1 VADDRALT
9 PRQQRFVDEYLVDLN
24 ATQAAIRAG
33 YSAKTAEQQG
43 PRLLGNV
50 GVAAGIAAGKA
61 KRAAKVGLSQERV
74 LEEVEGLAHSDV
86 THYVFDDEANQ
97 LKLAPGAP
105 PNAMRAVSSVKY
117 RSRTDE
123 DGNVTREC
131 EFKLWDKPGMVKL
144 AGRHL
149 GIKGFFEKVELSG
162 PDGGPV
168 EVRAVKDM
176 SSGERRKRIAELA
189 ARRLPPAK

>member
-1 VADDRALT
+1 
-9 PRQQRFVDEYLVDLN
+9 
-24 ATQAAIRAG
+24 
-33 YSAKTAEQQG
+33 
-43 PRLLGNV
+43 
-50 GVAAGIAAGKA
+50 
-61 KRAAKVGLSQERV
+61 
-74 LEEVEGLAHSDV
+74 
-86 THYVFDDEANQ
+86 
-97 LKLAPGAP
+97 
-105 PNAMRAVSSVKY
+105 MRAVSSVKY